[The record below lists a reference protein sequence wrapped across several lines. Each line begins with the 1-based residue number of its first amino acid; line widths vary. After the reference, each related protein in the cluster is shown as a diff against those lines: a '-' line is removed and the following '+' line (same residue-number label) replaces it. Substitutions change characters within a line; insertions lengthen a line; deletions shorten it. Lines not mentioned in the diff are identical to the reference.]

1 MKKTAVFFIVLSIL
15 LSGCSTGS
23 MFSKATDTPTPTI
36 TPTLTI
42 IPTDTP
48 IPTNTPTPTRTA
60 TPTPTSTPLG
70 SGTGKL
76 VYVKTVGQP
85 KGEDGEPIYVSNIY
99 SYDLLTKTETQ
110 ITKNTIDS
118 SEFGYSGINCS
129 PDGKRI
135 VYSVSIPTLVY
146 SDNSYYWNS
155 LIYIMNSDGTNVTRL
170 TSAPQF
176 VGEFDGDSV
185 IIEVYPVFID
195 NDNILFVSNRK
206 NLANFEYERGQP
218 YIINLKTFEVSAPFT
233 TYLDVSVL
241 SMSPD
246 KTKIAFMATSGD
258 SEIYIADLSEQG
270 KITQITNNN
279 FADRFPSFSPDGN
292 WIVFHS
298 DRDGNTELYKMRP
311 DGSEVTRLTFNPA
324 TDATASWSPDG
335 QWLSFYSD
343 QTGVYE
349 AYIQNIE
356 TGERIQVTNGGDPV
370 SFVRWS
376 P

>member
-1 MKKTAVFFIVLSIL
+1 MKKIAVFFIVLSIL
-15 LSGCSTGS
+15 LSGCSSGS
-23 MFSKATDTPTPTI
+23 MFSMVTDTPTPTI

-48 IPTNTPTPTRTA
+48 LPTNTPTPTSTA

-70 SGTGKL
+70 SGSGKL
-76 VYVKTVGQP
+76 FYIKNVKQLKQG
-85 KGEDGEPIYVSNIY
+85 DGEPIYIYNIY
-99 SYDLLTKTETQ
+99 AYDILTRAETQ
-110 ITKNTIDS
+110 ITNNTIDS
-118 SEFGYSGINCS
+118 TELYYSGLNCS

-135 VYSVSIPTLVY
+135 VYNVGTPTLVY

-155 LIYIMNSDGTNVTRL
+155 IIYIMNSDGTNITRL
-170 TSAPQF
+170 TNAPQF
-176 VGEFDGDSV
+176 VGEYDGDSV
-185 IIEVYPVFID
+185 IQEYYPIFID
-195 NDNILFVSNRK
+195 NDNILFISNRK
-206 NLANFEYERGQP
+206 NLANFEYERKQP

-233 TYLDVSVL
+233 TYLDVSVM

-258 SEIYIADLSEQG
+258 SEIFIADLSNQG
-270 KITQITNNN
+270 NITQITNNN
-279 FADRFPSFSPDGN
+279 FADRFPGFSPDGN

-298 DRDGNTELYKMRP
+298 DRDGNTELYKMKP

-335 QWLSFYSD
+335 KWLSLHSD

-370 SFVRWS
+370 TFVRWS